1 MIQDEIMKL
10 QTYKMF
16 EGEDTVYVERDDVL
30 EVLKQEPCED
40 CISRQAVNVLVEELA
55 RAISDERCFTPRGRS
70 TASIMQDILE
80 LPPVTPKPKTGHWI
94 DIMVEDMPAQ
104 VCDQCRRFY
113 PLSCTGGGYNY
124 CPSCGSRMIE
134 PQESEE

>member
-1 MIQDEIMKL
+1 MSTIELSENVINAIADAVVK
-10 QTYKMF
+10 KM
-16 EGEDTVYVERDDVL
+16 
-30 EVLKQEPCED
+30 QE
-40 CISRQAVNVLVEELA
+40 
-55 RAISDERCFTPRGRS
+55 
-70 TASIMQDILE
+70 
-80 LPPVTPKPKTGHWI
+80 PKTGHWI